1 MSKKLTVKFTANFER
16 NLEAVEAF
24 LDVAQAPQAFDAL
37 LTELAD
43 KVIPNL
49 ERFPG
54 LGRLFLDRALRSVE
68 VSNGVEELRR
78 KLNRIGQGGELR
90 EYVMSH
96 YLVLYARFPADDDGG
111 TLTAVDVAI
120 QQRFGQ
126 QPVMLTLAIVESLNG
141 LCQFQNQFSGRHV
154 VLR

>member
-54 LGRLFLDRALRSVE
+54 LGRLFLDRTLRSVE

-78 KLNRIGQGGELR
+78 KLDRIGQGGELR

-96 YLVLYARFPADDDGG
+96 YLVLYARFDT
-111 TLTAVDVAI
+111 TLYFLSIKHHRQLSFDFDSLWAQDKDV
-120 QQRFGQ
+120 
-126 QPVMLTLAIVESLNG
+126 
-141 LCQFQNQFSGRHV
+141 
-154 VLR
+154 